1 MNSKRIEVWVWVLVY
16 AGMILLGLGVSV
28 QGSDASLGWGIAVV
42 GIVAMLI
49 GAVLVWVRSRM
60 KETKGTSP

>member
-16 AGMILLGLGVSV
+16 TGMILIGLGVSV
-28 QGSDASLGWGIAVV
+28 QRGDASLGWGIAVV

-49 GAVLVWVRSRM
+49 GAVLVWVRSRT